1 MGWRQQGPWGGA
13 AVRRAEATRP
23 GLCLRARTRWS
34 ATPGCPARRVTTQD
48 VCPPGAALTDPARRP
63 EAGPPASRWGNRLW
77 WALPGR
83 RGRSWPPCP
92 PSHGLHPRPFL
103 SQRECPWLP
112 KVLVFILK
120 FPSPHRCLGGEAA
133 GMEPL
138 NGERIRPGHCP
149 PQWREGRL
157 RGDLQRLWGR
167 FSVQERRT
175 SVTWPLPQVA
185 APLAPPQVPL
195 PPTCVGTFPP
205 PPTPPPVGSRH
216 SHSPRHPP
224 EEAGPQ
230 EPAPGT
236 KRQGPAG
243 IGCQSQPSLLS
254 RWWTPV
260 LPTLSAWVP
269 AAGTGCELLF
279 PQGVLGGVAKPCH
292 TQLTWDSARWPLAQP
307 GRRFP
312 GAGPVCQPHAGSCD
326 PSSER
331 NQSLGPSR
339 SCPPGEGS
347 GSKEPRYRASVTQ
360 GRVL

>member
-1 MGWRQQGPWGGA
+1 MVGSARAAGP
-13 AVRRAEATRP
+13 
-23 GLCLRARTRWS
+23 LL
-34 ATPGCPARRVTTQD
+34 
-48 VCPPGAALTDPARRP
+48 AALPSVPRVAPKALPQPTRVSLAPKGFGFHPQIPVTPPMSGRGSSRNGATERGTHSARALSPAV
-63 EAGPPASRWGNRLW
+63 EGGPPAWRPSAPVGQVFSSRT
-77 WALPGR
+77 AD
-83 RGRSWPPCP
+83 
-92 PSHGLHPRPFL
+92 F
-103 SQRECPWLP
+103 
-112 KVLVFILK
+112 
-120 FPSPHRCLGGEAA
+120 
-133 GMEPL
+133 
-138 NGERIRPGHCP
+138 
-149 PQWREGRL
+149 
-157 RGDLQRLWGR
+157 GDLASPSGC
-167 FSVQERRT
+167 S
-175 SVTWPLPQVA
+175 
-185 APLAPPQVPL
+185 PLAPPQVPL